1 MFHFVRLKLLSLILA
16 IFSVPVF
23 AQTMQAD
30 SSKQASVNTLEQSF
44 FLSSNGRTII
54 CSSAEFNESR
64 EVNGVT
70 YTKRSKQDITV
81 KNAST
86 TCTSGVFDL
95 SYVFYSQSSFNE
107 DNTHWDVSSVY
118 DLSYMLYDAKSFDQ
132 DLSNWCV
139 SNLATTPVNFS
150 EGSGLRDEF
159 QPKWGTCPLTA
170 QIINDK

>member
-1 MFHFVRLKLLSLILA
+1 MFYFVRLKLLLITVAISSL
-16 IFSVPVF
+16 PVL

-30 SSKQASVNTLEQSF
+30 SSKQSGMNNLEESF

-54 CSSAEFNESR
+54 CSSAEFNESG
-64 EVNGVT
+64 EVNGVN
-70 YTKRSKQDITV
+70 YTKRNKQDITV

-107 DNTHWDVSSVY
+107 DISHWDVSSVY
-118 DLSYMLYDAKSFDQ
+118 DMSYMLYDAKSFNQ

-170 QIINDK
+170 QINTEK

>member
-54 CSSAEFNESR
+54 CSSAEFNESG

-81 KNAST
+81 KNTST

-107 DNTHWDVSSVY
+107 DITHWDVSSVY

>member
-1 MFHFVRLKLLSLILA
+1 MFHFVRLKLVSFVLL
-16 IFSVPVF
+16 IFSLPVF

-30 SSKQASVNTLEQSF
+30 SSNQSRVNTLEKSF

-54 CSSAEFNESR
+54 CSSAEFNESG
-64 EVNGVT
+64 EVNGVI
-70 YTKRSKQDITV
+70 YTKRNKQDITV

-86 TCTSGVFDL
+86 TCTSGLFDL
-95 SYVFYSQSSFNE
+95 SYVLYTQSSFNE
-107 DNTHWDVSSVY
+107 DISHWDVSSVY
-118 DLSYMLYDAKSFDQ
+118 DLSYMLYDAKSFNQ

-170 QIINDK
+170 QIKNKQ

>member
-1 MFHFVRLKLLSLILA
+1 MFHLVRLKLLLLMLA
-16 IFSVPVF
+16 IYSFPVS
-23 AQTMQAD
+23 AQTMQSD
-30 SSKQASVNTLEQSF
+30 SSLHSSVNTLEQSF

-54 CSSAEFNESR
+54 CSSAEFNESG

-70 YTKRSKQDITV
+70 YTKRNKQDITV
-81 KNAST
+81 NNAST

-107 DNTHWDVSSVY
+107 DITHWDVSSVY
-118 DLSYMLYDAKSFDQ
+118 DMSYMLYDAKLFNQ
-132 DLSNWCV
+132 DLSSWCV

-150 EGSGLRDEF
+150 EGSGLLDKF

-170 QIINDK
+170 QMYKK